1 MKFNKLDLLFI
12 CISTAF
18 IGLLLSPACNNT
30 KSDKNST
37 EVDTTQVTP
46 TTTTPMDNM
55 DTTKVVKTTGKKA
68 GKISTSVPT
77 VDKSAKMQTDAQ
89 GYYNYT
95 EASPVYPGGQSSLED
110 YINNNL
116 EYPQDA
122 LDNGIQGTVDVK
134 FTIDQNGKVGN
145 VQTSGTP
152 LGHGLEDAAMK
163 VVSKMPAWTPG
174 MINGKKVKAWYTLP
188 ITYRIEE

>member
-1 MKFNKLDLLFI
+1 MKLNRLNLIILGIAVSFG
-12 CISTAF
+12 
-18 IGLLLSPACNNT
+18 GLALLSACNNT

-37 EVDTTQVTP
+37 EVDTTTVVP
-46 TTTTPMDNM
+46 T
-55 DTTKVVKTTGKKA
+55 DTTVVKNTGKKT
-68 GKISTSVPT
+68 GKISAALPD
-77 VDKSAKMQTDAQ
+77 VDKSSKMQTDVK

-95 EASPVYPGGQSSLED
+95 EANPIYPGGQTSLED

-134 FTIDQNGKVGN
+134 FTIDENGKVGN
-145 VQTSGTP
+145 VQTSGAP
-152 LGHGLEDAAMK
+152 LGHGLEEAAMK
-163 VVSKMPAWTPG
+163 VVSNLPNWTPG

-188 ITYRIEE
+188 ITFRIEE